1 MQVNC
6 RRQASM
12 ASNGLNRRLT
22 AWSLEEIRHGNLW
35 PISVALV
42 LIISAV
48 FALSALATRME
59 QVIVKQGKDALTA
72 DTLFISANPL
82 PQTLLDAAK
91 SEALTT
97 SKMTRFATM
106 AFSDTGMQLVTVKA
120 VQSSYPLLGEL
131 SLRSDTTRAQHV
143 NPGELWLDS
152 RIMERL
158 EVTQG
163 DNVTIGDADF
173 VVSGVIESEPGLS
186 FNPFQ
191 QMPAAYIHDTDV
203 ARTGAIQVGSRVQY
217 RLFIV
222 GSDQAI
228 AKVKESVELT
238 PSDRWRDQESASRS
252 SEVFERTNQ
261 YLSLTVAIVI
271 IMAAT
276 TLVLTCQNYVVTR
289 KQTIAMLKSIGASR
303 TWIARW
309 LAIQLALLFVCAAV
323 IGVLIGIGL
332 EQLLR
337 IPLKDLLPDP
347 LPSYGITP
355 YLVSLFTALLIA
367 IPALG
372 IPLSALLHTS
382 AINVMQT
389 DNQQKAIPSKTWLLI
404 GVPLLPMLAIYHN
417 NIMVW
422 IVLGAIML
430 LFIVLAFVGLALS
443 KLLARLPFST
453 SVKLALSRI
462 NRSALGSGLQLGA
475 LSLSLML
482 LAIIWL
488 VRTDLLKD
496 WQRTLPAD
504 AANVFALNISGF
516 ELDPYLAFLDQN
528 QVNRSP
534 AYPIIRG
541 RFTAIN
547 GENVSSDNQPDGQE
561 RSDAVSRELSLTW
574 GDSIPDYNQVT
585 AGSWTPTQGVSV
597 EAKVAEEMGIEI
609 GDTLT
614 FVVNSQ
620 TFNATVNTIRH
631 VEWRDMK
638 PNFYFIFTPDVM
650 ASIPA
655 SYLVSFRIEEHQTSL
670 LNQLSRQYPTVSVID
685 IRTMA
690 SKIQDL
696 VEQIV
701 WSISILALMGVMAGV
716 MLIFTL
722 LRLSLAQRQQEI
734 RLYRT
739 LGASKKRVTRT
750 IWAEFGIMALIAS
763 AISALG
769 AEATVA
775 AVMRFG
781 FDLSATLHPHLW
793 LLLPTLALATLF
805 MVVSSLIKQLLT
817 PMNNSYG

>member
-1 MQVNC
+1 
-6 RRQASM
+6 M

-120 VQSSYPLLGEL
+120 VQSSYPLLGDL
-131 SLRSDTTRAQHV
+131 SLRSDTTRPQHV

-158 EVTQG
+158 EVKQG

-228 AKVKESVELT
+228 TKVKESVELT

-303 TWIARW
+303 AWIARW

-355 YLVSLFTALLIA
+355 YLVSLASALLIA

-389 DNQQKAIPSKTWLLI
+389 DNQHKAIRSKTWLLI
-404 GVPLLPMLAIYHN
+404 GVPLLPMLAAYHN

-430 LFIVLAFVGLALS
+430 LFIVLAFVGLGLS

-504 AANVFALNISGF
+504 AANVFALNISDF
-516 ELDPYLAFLDQN
+516 ELEPYLTFLDQN

-547 GENVSSDNQPDGQE
+547 GENVASGNQPDGQA
-561 RSDAVSRELSLTW
+561 RSDAVSRELNLTW
-574 GDSIPDYNQVT
+574 GESIPDYNQVT

-597 EAKVAEEMGIEI
+597 EAEVAEEMGIEI

-670 LNQLSRQYPTVSVID
+670 LNQLSRQYPTVSVLD
-685 IRTMA
+685 IRTIA
-690 SKIQDL
+690 TKIQDL

-763 AISALG
+763 VISALG